1 MWKVE
6 SREVAFTLII
16 FKLTC
21 HIYGL
26 ALLFINILGV
36 RF

>member
-1 MWKVE
+1 L
-6 SREVAFTLII
+6 RGGFYIDY
-16 FKLTC
+16 TC
-21 HIYGL
+21 HFYGL